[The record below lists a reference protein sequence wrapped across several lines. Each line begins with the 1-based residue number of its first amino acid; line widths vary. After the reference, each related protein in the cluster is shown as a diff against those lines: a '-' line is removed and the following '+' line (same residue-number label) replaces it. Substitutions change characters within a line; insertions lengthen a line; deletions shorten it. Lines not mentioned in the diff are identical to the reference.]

1 MVRKK
6 QNEMKS
12 CWGDCEVM
20 GGAFANVDEMKREG
34 DMKDERWAYPRSFL
48 FLFTKGSTDIVR
60 EGGRSP

>member
-1 MVRKK
+1 
-6 QNEMKS
+6 
-12 CWGDCEVM
+12 M